1 MKRSAFILLLM
12 AVSLMI
18 EPLASPWQARERRV
32 PPVRASAARPPANES
47 KPHPSLAVPLG
58 EGGFVLKDLRLVRVG
73 ASTRLD
79 GKLVNQTKRRWER
92 ITFALKAYDG
102 AGRQLQG
109 IERETIFSFNQL
121 GKGKTSA
128 FNSGYGVWLEGINFQ
143 SVARVEA
150 VLLDAPRAAHSRTR
164 ASLSDIEE

>member
-1 MKRSAFILLLM
+1 MKRSALILLLM
-12 AVSLMI
+12 VVSLMI

-32 PPVRASAARPPANES
+32 RPVKASAQSPSSDES
-47 KPHPSLAVPLG
+47 RPHPSLAIPLA

-102 AGRQLQG
+102 AGRQLKG
-109 IERETIFSFNQL
+109 IERETVFAFNQL
-121 GKGKTSA
+121 GKGKSSVL
-128 FNSGYGVWLEGINFQ
+128 NSGYGVWLEGINFQ
-143 SVARVEA
+143 RVARVEV
-150 VLLDAPRAAHSRTR
+150 VLLDAPRAAHSPSRKT
-164 ASLSDIEE
+164 LSDIEE